1 MKKTFHSIRWSLAM
15 MMETRMMKNKTTVR
29 SVKMKTKSK
38 NFVINYL
45 RTNEYTIDCKY

>member
-1 MKKTFHSIRWSLAM
+1 
-15 MMETRMMKNKTTVR
+15 MMKNKTTVR

-45 RTNEYTIDCKY
+45 RTNEYPIGRLVLPFEVVVCACEVVELVSQ